1 MRKLWLC
8 STIHYKKLALKKVQ
22 NVGLEKISN
31 DWRIFIL
38 FANLLPDIFVVKVD
52 FLPFKFKFTESSN
65 SYISLPS
72 SSKVN
77 FMCCFLK
84 RIMNNSSSASRLFGK
99 HYISLDT
106 FLGRPLQ
113 KKAESYGSYFLIRSL
128 SWRHNA
134 YISLS
139 LKILWEFF
147 SAAHKVTDE
156 GLRESCSSLCYF
168 LKKKTF

>member
-1 MRKLWLC
+1 MQAW
-8 STIHYKKLALKKVQ
+8 KK
-22 NVGLEKISN
+22 SN

-65 SYISLPS
+65 SYISLLFP

-113 KKAESYGSYFLIRSL
+113 KSRKLWLIFSHQVIILKAQCLYKSVTKDTMGVFFRSSQGHGRRPKRKLLKSLLL
-128 SWRHNA
+128 S
-134 YISLS
+134 
-139 LKILWEFF
+139 K
-147 SAAHKVTDE
+147 
-156 GLRESCSSLCYF
+156 
-168 LKKKTF
+168 KKKTFQIFATSDL

>member
-1 MRKLWLC
+1 MQAWK
-8 STIHYKKLALKKVQ
+8 
-22 NVGLEKISN
+22 KISN

-65 SYISLPS
+65 SYISLLFP

-113 KKAESYGSYFLIRSL
+113 KSRKLWLIFSHQVIILKAQCLYKSVTKDTMGVFFRS
-128 SWRHNA
+128 SQGHGRRPKRKQVFA
-134 YISLS
+134 
-139 LKILWEFF
+139 
-147 SAAHKVTDE
+147 
-156 GLRESCSSLCYF
+156 
-168 LKKKTF
+168 TF